1 MEWRYRNERLLT
13 VTLRERSIRLPLE
26 PARDLRAGSFFE
38 CAGQAWNDFATL
50 AEGGLLTR
58 AFREQKK
65 EESKMD
71 RTYFRSRRITQIS
84 AHDECFITASAKRTS
99 VVNRC
104 INHSF
109 VAKSWKQRTNEYD
122 IRHHF

>member
-1 MEWRYRNERLLT
+1 VEWRYRNERLLT

-38 CAGQAWNDFATL
+38 CEGLAWNDVATL

-58 AFREQKK
+58 AVREQKK

-71 RTYFRSRRITQIS
+71 RTYFRSRRITQI
-84 AHDECFITASAKRTS
+84 
-99 VVNRC
+99 
-104 INHSF
+104 
-109 VAKSWKQRTNEYD
+109 
-122 IRHHF
+122 